1 MIGNDAMWYWFTA
14 ALVLGI
20 LECFVDGYLVLGLG
34 VACFL
39 FGLLANIPSVYQQLG
54 AAHFLVLAALVVLG
68 FYAFGNRLFW
78 SDRQQG
84 PVSRLGLTSRDRIVG
99 EVGMLCRPIVNGKGA
114 VEAKGT
120 VWKCTGEDA
129 PLGTRVVVADILG
142 NTLLVKRL
150 EEDKP

>member
-1 MIGNDAMWYWFTA
+1 MLGNDAMWYWFTA
-14 ALVLGI
+14 ALALGI
-20 LECFVDGYLVLGLG
+20 LECFVDGYLILGLG

-39 FGLLANIPSVYQQLG
+39 FGLLSNIPSLYHSLEP
-54 AAHFLVLAALVVLG
+54 AHFLVLAALIVLG

-78 SDRQQG
+78 GDRSLG
-84 PVSRLGLTSRDRIVG
+84 PVSRLGRTSRDRIVG
-99 EVGMLCRPIVNGKGA
+99 EVGVLCRAINGGTGA

-129 PLGTRVVVADILG
+129 PAGTRVVVTDILG

-150 EEDKP
+150 EES